1 MATQRLESG
10 QMQLRSVGGVP
21 MVQAQQQQVDF
32 VGPRAAAQGASQL
45 AQVLDRM
52 SASAFQLA
60 APMRQ
65 QEGLQYAADNPLT
78 SEQLQMAKDGVPLG
92 LGSTSSLNFFDQAVA
107 KARSLEIS
115 GHFEIEGRNELTK
128 LLADV
133 KDGRASSE
141 QVSSKIKTMTD
152 GYSKSLSSIDP
163 EASIKFRATMATH
176 GHTVL
181 TAAYTAELERA
192 KAQRFAKFD
201 ADFDNGV
208 RLLEETIAQG
218 SFTDKNGQQRTVDEL
233 ADVFRKN
240 ILTQSMLLNDKAVQ
254 KEYSTKFE
262 AALTNAKIGAVSKHV
277 IDTAFAP
284 DAMSAIARL
293 DRGDAGKMTQIFST
307 LNFADQAKI
316 RSNLRTTQIERQ
328 TTKDQSEKDML
339 QGDTVRVAQLQND
352 YFTTGS
358 SAALKE
364 LRTISIR
371 SPKAISPES
380 VFDLPNKRASGE
392 LANPRA
398 EFVLKTEIMSGM
410 HPNPESIER
419 RSKELGI
426 GYKQLSSTILPFFIT
441 RGNEEERDIEK
452 IFRTESKIVPGQ
464 FNISQKQN
472 SAYAQLTGRFS
483 KEYQVQLEKA
493 QKEGKPVPS
502 KLEVAQQVI
511 VKRQSSEQAK
521 AIAKNIELLN
531 GEYGMQG
538 STRKTGIVFSEESDY
553 NDIASQAKRLGL
565 KTEDLNSIQQ
575 RLQIIQQQRQ
585 ALDAQ

>member
-21 MVQAQQQQVDF
+21 MVQPQQQQVDF

-65 QEGLQYAADNPLT
+65 QEGFQYVADNKLT
-78 SEQLQMAKDGVPLG
+78 SEQIQMAKEGVPLG
-92 LGSTSSLNFFDQAVA
+92 IGSTSSLNFFDQAVA
-107 KARSLEIS
+107 KARSLELS

-133 KDGRASSE
+133 KDGRATSE
-141 QVSSKIKTMTD
+141 QVSTKIKTMTD
-152 GYSKSLSSIDP
+152 GYSKSLSNIDP

-181 TAAYTAELERA
+181 NAAYTAELERA

-201 ADFDNGV
+201 ADFDNQV
-208 RLLEETIAQG
+208 RLMEQNIAQG
-218 SFTDKNGQQRTVDEL
+218 SVTINGKQYSVDEI
-233 ADVFRKN
+233 ADVFRKD
-240 ILTQSMLLNDKAVQ
+240 ILTQSMLLGDKAIQ

-284 DAMSAIARL
+284 DAMSAIAKL
-293 DRGDAGKMTQIFST
+293 DRGDAGKMTQIWNT
-307 LNFADQAKI
+307 MNFADQSKV

-328 TTKDQSEKDML
+328 TTKDQSEKDLL
-339 QGDTVRVAQLQND
+339 QADTVRVAQLQND

-521 AIAKNIELLN
+521 AIAKNIEMLN
-531 GEYGMQG
+531 SEYGMQG

>member
-1 MATQRLESG
+1 
-10 QMQLRSVGGVP
+10 
-21 MVQAQQQQVDF
+21 MVQPQQQAVDF

-65 QEGLQYAADNPLT
+65 QEGLQYAADNKLT
-78 SEQLQMAKDGVPLG
+78 TEQLQMAKEGVPLG
-92 LGSTSSLNFFDQAVA
+92 IGSTSSLNFFDQAVA

-181 TAAYTAELERA
+181 NAAYTAELERA

-201 ADFDNGV
+201 ADFDNQV
-208 RLLEETIAQG
+208 RLMEQNIEQG
-218 SFTDKNGQQRTVDEL
+218 SVTINGKQYSVDEI
-233 ADVFRKN
+233 ADVFRKD
-240 ILTQSMLLNDKAVQ
+240 ILTQSMLLGDKAVQ

-328 TTKDQSEKDML
+328 TTKDQSEKDIL

-380 VFDLPNKRASGE
+380 VFDMPNKRAAGE
-392 LANPRA
+392 IANPRA

-410 HPNPESIER
+410 HPNPASIEQ

-464 FNISQKQN
+464 FNISKLQN
-472 SAYAQLTGRFS
+472 EAYANLTRRFS
-483 KEYQVQLEKA
+483 KEFQLQLDKS
-493 QKEGKPVPS
+493 QREGKPVPS
-502 KLEVAQQVI
+502 KLEVAQQII

-521 AIAKNIELLN
+521 AIAKNIEILN

-553 NDIASQAKRLGL
+553 NDIASQAKKLGL

>member
-21 MVQAQQQQVDF
+21 MVQAQQQAVDF

-92 LGSTSSLNFFDQAVA
+92 IGSTSSLNFFDQAVA

-115 GHFEIEGRNELTK
+115 GHFEMEGRNELSK

-133 KDGRASSE
+133 KDGRATSA
-141 QVSSKIKTMTD
+141 QVNSKIKTMSD
-152 GYSKSLSSIDP
+152 GLSKSLSSIDP

-181 TAAYTAELERA
+181 NAAYTAELERA
-192 KAQRFAKFD
+192 KAQQLTKVHF
-201 ADFDNGV
+201 DFDNQV
-208 RLLEETIAQG
+208 RLMEENIAQG
-218 SFTDKNGQQRTVDEL
+218 SVTINGKQYSVDEI

-240 ILTQSMLLNDKAVQ
+240 ILTQSLLLGDKALQ
-254 KEYSTKFE
+254 KEFSTKFE
-262 AALTNAKIGAVSKHV
+262 AALTNAKIGVVSKHV

-293 DRGDAGKMTQIFST
+293 DRGDAGKMTQIWST
-307 LNFADQAKI
+307 MNFADQAKI

-328 TTKDQSEKDML
+328 TTKDQSEKDVL

-380 VFDLPNKRASGE
+380 VFDMPNKRAAGE
-392 LANPRA
+392 IANPRA
-398 EFVLKTEIMSGM
+398 EFVLKTEIMNGM

-452 IFRTESKIVPGQ
+452 IFRTESRIVPGQ
-464 FNISQKQN
+464 FNISKLQN
-472 SAYAQLTGRFS
+472 EAYASLTNRFS
-483 KEYQVQLEKA
+483 KEYQLQLDKS
-493 QKEGKPVPS
+493 QREGKPVPS
-502 KLEVAQQVI
+502 KLEVAQQI
-511 VKRQSSEQAK
+511 ITKRKTSQQAQT
-521 AIAKNIELLN
+521 IEENIKILN
-531 GEYGMQG
+531 NQFGIQG
-538 STRKTGIVFSEESDY
+538 TTRKTGIVFSEESDY
-553 NDIASQAKRLGL
+553 NDIASQAKKLGL
-565 KTEDLNSIQQ
+565 KIEDLNNIQV
-575 RLQIIQQQRQ
+575 RLEIINKQRQ